1 MASKVVIS
9 DDKIEGRMDEIGEWL
24 QKNAGQGSARYGGQK
39 NSIVHWLNGD
49 DWLYF
54 SLYTLGDQDKD
65 EPYILD
71 NSTVFV
77 FRKEEVAV
85 EFALRFA

>member
-1 MASKVVIS
+1 
-9 DDKIEGRMDEIGEWL
+9 
-24 QKNAGQGSARYGGQK
+24 
-39 NSIVHWLNGD
+39 
-49 DWLYF
+49 
-54 SLYTLGDQDKD
+54 LGDQDKD